1 LKLFLISLRKIDNL
15 LFQLAFFFNYY
26 YIICMTKR
34 TYERDAIL
42 IERADD
48 LENIVKDKREIWRSN
63 ASKANRRQRR
73 YKKRLISELL
83 KYDR

>member
-1 LKLFLISLRKIDNL
+1 MPNEFKKTRYFYNSIS
-15 LFQLAFFFNYY
+15 FFNYY
-26 YIICMTKR
+26 YFIYYDEMR
-34 TYERDAIL
+34 TYEKDAIF

-63 ASKANRRQRR
+63 PSKANRRQRR

-83 KYDR
+83 KYR

>member
-1 LKLFLISLRKIDNL
+1 
-15 LFQLAFFFNYY
+15 
-26 YIICMTKR
+26 MPKR

-63 ASKANRRQRR
+63 PSKANRRQRR

>member
-1 LKLFLISLRKIDNL
+1 MSLRKLDNL
-15 LFQLAFFFNYY
+15 LFQLAFFLIITIS
-26 YIICMTKR
+26 YIMTRR
-34 TYERDAIL
+34 TYEKDAIF

-63 ASKANRRQRR
+63 PSKANRRQRR

-83 KYDR
+83 KYR

>member
-1 LKLFLISLRKIDNL
+1 
-15 LFQLAFFFNYY
+15 
-26 YIICMTKR
+26 MTKR

-63 ASKANRRQRR
+63 LSTANRRQRR
-73 YKKRLISELL
+73 YKKRLVSELL
-83 KYDR
+83 KYR

>member
-1 LKLFLISLRKIDNL
+1 
-15 LFQLAFFFNYY
+15 
-26 YIICMTKR
+26 MTKR

-48 LENIVKDKREIWRSN
+48 LESIVKDKREIWRSN
-63 ASKANRRQRR
+63 PSKANRRQIR

-83 KYDR
+83 KYDRSK